1 MNGSDAFQAFDDVGA
16 LVVVL
21 DGTGCIVHWN
31 RACSLF
37 AGVPLEEACGRRF
50 WDVVTP
56 GSDSPNGL
64 HSAPP
69 DFFATPWLSR
79 NGEPHWI
86 AWSTAVRGSTA
97 TGAGGFIITGNDQ
110 TARKAAED
118 ALKTSEARL
127 GGVVGI
133 AVDAIISIDAAQ
145 NILLYNGGAE
155 RIFGWSA
162 AEIVGAPLD
171 RLLPERLRAD
181 HAQLVSDHVAGMAST
196 RPMGGTRVVVGV
208 RKNGEEF
215 PAQAAI
221 SRLDVAGP
229 PQFVVVLRD
238 VTDQTER
245 DRNLEF
251 LATVGAELAATPD
264 YDATLA
270 SVARL
275 VTLALAD
282 CCIIDLID
290 NGEVRRATVVHRDT
304 AAAAVCVAL
313 RDTPLDRSRPY
324 LGSSVLASR
333 RVWIQADVSSAF
345 LATIAQS
352 DEHLG
357 LLQRLQPSSLMAVP
371 LVAHGELLGSLVFV
385 LSHPRRRYGSAD
397 VRLAETF
404 AHMAALAIERAQLF
418 EIARVAIHDSR
429 EANQQMVA
437 STILAHERTDRARLA
452 TKQAEDSERE
462 LQVVGGFRELFIG
475 IVGHDLRNPLASIR
489 LSADL
494 LRGRLDGDGEAILD
508 RIVSSSQRMTR
519 MIAQLLDLT
528 RARLGGGFPLETR
541 RVDLRDVCV
550 TVLREFK
557 AVPVDD
563 MSGHGGG
570 GDVEEPVHLKVQG
583 NLAGIWD
590 ADRLTEALSNIVGN
604 AIEHRRPETPVM
616 VDVTGESDVA
626 LIEVTNQGDP
636 ISPDVLP
643 TIFEPFRRAN
653 QHQRSATGNL
663 GLGLYIAHQI
673 VLSHGGTMGVRSEH
687 DSTTFWMRL
696 PRGRGLPEV
705 PPVAAVAAPAVPVVP
720 PAPIKPVAGRAPP
733 RRVVIVDD
741 SDDLRETFRRILERR
756 GHKVVEAG
764 DGLEGLACILAEQP
778 DIAIVDIGLPG
789 IDGYEVA
796 RRVRAVLG
804 PAIHLA
810 AMTGYGSPADRERAR
825 QAGFDTQ
832 VTKPVDIDVIEQLLG
847 DGGRHTAPMS
857 LG

>member
-1 MNGSDAFQAFDDVGA
+1 MSDRDPSQAFQSFDEVSAFI
-16 LVVVL
+16 VVL
-21 DGTGCIVHWN
+21 DGDGSIVHWN
-31 RACSLF
+31 HACAVF
-37 AGVPLEEACGRRF
+37 AGLTAKDVRGRRF
-50 WDVVTP
+50 WDVIAP
-56 GSDSPNGL
+56 GSDSPTPSG
-64 HSAPP
+64 AC
-69 DFFATPWLSR
+69 ATTWFNST
-79 NGEPHWI
+79 GEPHWI
-86 AWSTAVRGSTA
+86 AWSTAPRRSTA
-97 TGAGGFIITGNDQ
+97 ETPYGSIITGIDQ
-110 TARKAAED
+110 TACKAAED

-127 GGVVGI
+127 DGVVGI
-133 AVDAIISIDAAQ
+133 AVDAIISIDSAQ
-145 NILLYNGGAE
+145 SILLYNGGAE

-162 AEIVGAPLD
+162 AEVIGAPLD
-171 RLLPERLRAD
+171 RLLPERLRAG
-181 HAQLVSDHVAGMAST
+181 HGQHVSAYAAGTLST

-275 VTLALAD
+275 ATLALAD

-290 NGEVRRATVVHRDT
+290 NGEIRRATVVHRDT

-313 RDTPLDRSRPY
+313 RDAPLDRSRPH

-345 LATIAQS
+345 LESIAQS

-385 LSHPRRRYGSAD
+385 SSHAHRRYGPAD

-404 AHMAALAIERAQLF
+404 AHTAALAIERAQLF
-418 EIARVAIHDSR
+418 EIARVAIQDSR
-429 EANQQMVA
+429 EANQQMVQ
-437 STILAHERTDRARLA
+437 STILAHERTDRAHLA
-452 TKQAEDSERE
+452 TRQAEDSERE

-494 LRGRLDGDGEAILD
+494 LRGRLDGDGEAVLD

-541 RVDLRDVCV
+541 RVDLRDVCRA
-550 TVLREFK
+550 VLREFRVNGPD
-557 AVPVDD
+557 AAD
-563 MSGHGGG
+563 GHSVG
-570 GDVEEPVHLKVQG
+570 GDANGPVQLSVHG
-583 NLAGIWD
+583 DLAGIWD

-604 AIEHRRPETPVM
+604 AIEHRRPATPVT
-616 VDVTGESDVA
+616 VDVSDRGDVVTIEVENQGESIPD
-626 LIEVTNQGDP
+626 
-636 ISPDVLP
+636 DVLP
-643 TIFEPFRRAN
+643 SIFEPFRRAN

-673 VLSHGGTMGVRSEH
+673 VLSHGGTMGVRS
-687 DSTTFWMRL
+687 DNGTTTFWMRL
-696 PRGRGLPEV
+696 PRGGDV
-705 PPVAAVAAPAVPVVP
+705 PVALPVASKPTPDRAVP
-720 PAPIKPVAGRAPP
+720 
-733 RRVVIVDD
+733 RRIVLVDD
-741 SDDLRETFRRILERR
+741 SEDLRATFRKVLERR
-756 GHKVVEAG
+756 GHHVVEAS
-764 DGLEGLACILAEQP
+764 DGLDGVAMILAERP

-789 IDGYEVA
+789 INGYEVA

-810 AMTGYGSPADRERAR
+810 AMSGYGSPADREQAR

-832 VTKPVDIDVIEQLLG
+832 VTKPVDIDVIERLLS
-847 DGGRHTAPMS
+847 DGGRHAAPMRLS
-857 LG
+857 SPPTVLVSRRDA

>member
-1 MNGSDAFQAFDDVGA
+1 VSVPDAFQAFDDVGA
-16 LVVVL
+16 FIVVL
-21 DGTGCIVHWN
+21 DGDGGIVHWN
-31 RACSLF
+31 RACVLS
-37 AGVPLEEACGRRF
+37 AGMTAEDVRGRRF
-50 WDVVTP
+50 WDVVAP
-56 GSDSPNGL
+56 GTDAPNDLGP
-64 HSAPP
+64 APP
-69 DFFATPWLSR
+69 GAFATSWITSTGGSR
-79 NGEPHWI
+79 WI
-86 AWSTAVRGSTA
+86 AWSTAARGSTTTSPA
-97 TGAGGFIITGNDQ
+97 GFIITGTDQ
-110 TARKAAED
+110 TACKAAED

-133 AVDAIISIDAAQ
+133 AVDAIISIDSAQ

-162 AEIVGAPLD
+162 TEIIGAPLD
-171 RLLPERLRAD
+171 RLLPERIRPDCAQHVSG
-181 HAQLVSDHVAGMAST
+181 HAEGIPEMP
-196 RPMGGTRVVVGV
+196 PMEGTRVVVGV
-208 RKNGEEF
+208 RKSGEEF

-238 VTDQTER
+238 LTDQTER

-275 VTLALAD
+275 ATLALAD

-304 AAAAVCVAL
+304 AAASVCAAL
-313 RDTPLDRSRPY
+313 RDAPLDRSRPH

-333 RVWIQADVSSAF
+333 QVWIQADVSSTF
-345 LATIAQS
+345 LASIAQS

-385 LSHPRRRYGSAD
+385 SSHEHRRYGPAD

-404 AHMAALAIERAQLF
+404 AHTAALAIERAQLF
-418 EIARVAIHDSR
+418 EVARVAIHDSR
-429 EANQQMVA
+429 EANEQMVQ
-437 STILAHERTDRARLA
+437 STIRAHERTDRARLA
-452 TKQAEDSERE
+452 TRQAEDSERE

-494 LRGRLDGDGEAILD
+494 LRGRLDGDGEAVLD

-541 RVDLRDVCV
+541 RVDLRDVCRA
-550 TVLREFK
+550 VLREFRVNGPD
-557 AVPVDD
+557 AAD
-563 MSGHGGG
+563 GHSAG
-570 GDVEEPVHLKVQG
+570 GDAAGPVQLNVQG
-583 NLAGIWD
+583 DLAGIWD

-604 AIEHRRPETPVM
+604 AIEHRRAATPVM
-616 VDVTGESDVA
+616 VDVVDHGDAVVVEVA
-626 LIEVTNQGDP
+626 NQGDP
-636 ISPDVLP
+636 IPADILHS
-643 TIFEPFRRAN
+643 IFEPFRRAN
-653 QHQRSATGNL
+653 QHQRSAAGNL

-673 VLSHGGTMGVRSEH
+673 VLSHGGTMGVRS
-687 DSTTFWMRL
+687 DNGRTTFWMRL
-696 PRGRGLPEV
+696 PRGGEV
-705 PPVAAVAAPAVPVVP
+705 LVVQPGPAK
-720 PAPIKPVAGRAPP
+720 PAPGPVLP
-733 RRVVIVDD
+733 RRIVLVDD
-741 SDDLRETFRRILERR
+741 SEDLRATFRKILERR
-756 GHKVVEAG
+756 GHHVVEAS
-764 DGLEGLACILAEQP
+764 DGLGGVALILAERP

-832 VTKPVDIDVIEQLLG
+832 VTKPVDIDAIERLLA
-847 DGGRHTAPMS
+847 DGGRYAAPMC
-857 LG
+857 LA